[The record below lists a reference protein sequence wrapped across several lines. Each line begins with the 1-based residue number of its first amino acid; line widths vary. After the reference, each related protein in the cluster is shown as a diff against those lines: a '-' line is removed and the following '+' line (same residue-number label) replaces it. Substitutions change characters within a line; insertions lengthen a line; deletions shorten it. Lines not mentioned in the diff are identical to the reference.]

1 MLRPTAEGEEVSQL
15 GDVLLAGR
23 QAASLS
29 LREVQRRTGIHNAH
43 LSQIEKGHI
52 ERPEVGLLFQLA
64 ELYGLDFGRL
74 IELSGHLAGE
84 DTGGAQRAV
93 TAAAL
98 RAVGGIAPA
107 RQAEALSLLQ
117 RLARPPR
124 PLEPDLSE
132 AARGRVAAVAERAL
146 EWAGV
151 VDVVPTPLDQVATAV
166 GITEVKEAAELPAEV
181 VAHKPRVWKRVLGAI
196 VFPAKTIY
204 IDRQSQIQPRA
215 NFTQAHETAHMLLPW
230 HETAFRIDDEKQL
243 FYGTRDELELE
254 ANYAAAHLIFQGH
267 RYHERALQNEVSIA
281 TPIDL
286 ARQYGASLHASIRFY
301 VERHPDPVAVLV
313 AGRYTQFD
321 GTLPIW
327 TSFESKAFLERFGR
341 FADQLPGA
349 GLPVVEP
356 DLPLGQIAATVREA
370 EGVVSDTIT
379 LIDFHGDARRFVAE
393 GFFNRYSVFIM
404 VSPYRRIKTGRRVQI
419 STEGAVG

>member
-1 MLRPTAEGEEVSQL
+1 MLHTIAEGGEVSQL
-15 GDVLLAGR
+15 GAVLAEGR
-23 QAASLS
+23 QAAGIS

-43 LSQIEKGHI
+43 VSQIEKGHI

-64 ELYGLDFGRL
+64 ELYRLDFGRL
-74 IELSGHLAGE
+74 LELSGHLAGG
-84 DTGGAQRAV
+84 DGPGIRRAV

-98 RAVGGIAPA
+98 RAVGELPRA
-107 RQAEALSLLQ
+107 RQAEALSYLQ
-117 RLARPPR
+117 RLAKPPR
-124 PLEPDLSE
+124 PSKPDMSE
-132 AARGRVAAVAERAL
+132 AGRRRVAAVAERAL
-146 EWAGV
+146 EWAGAI
-151 VDVVPTPLDQVATAV
+151 DVVPTPLDELAKAV
-166 GITEVKEAAELPAEV
+166 GIAEIKEAAELPEDVA
-181 VAHKPRVWKRVLGAI
+181 AHKPRVWKRVLGAI

-204 IDRQSQIQPRA
+204 VDRESQIEPRA

-230 HETAFRIDDEKQL
+230 HEAAFRLDDEKQL

-281 TPIDL
+281 TPIEL
-286 ARQYGASLHASIRFY
+286 AQQYGASLHASIRFY

-327 TSFESKAFLERFGR
+327 TSFESESFLERFGR
-341 FADQLPGA
+341 FADQPGA
-349 GLPVVEP
+349 GLSVVEP
-356 DLPLGQIAATVREA
+356 DLPLGQIAATVRETD
-370 EGVVSDTIT
+370 GVVSDTIT

-404 VSPYRRIKTGRRVQI
+404 VSPYRRVKVGRRTRVV
-419 STEGAVG
+419 TKELAG

>member
-1 MLRPTAEGEEVSQL
+1 VTQL
-15 GDVLLAGR
+15 GQALLEGR
-23 QAASLS
+23 SATGLS

-43 LSQIEKGHI
+43 VSQIEKGHI

-64 ELYGLDFGRL
+64 ELYDLDFGEL
-74 IELSGHLAGE
+74 IELSGHLADE
-84 DTGGAQRAV
+84 NRAGAQRAV

-98 RAVGGIAPA
+98 RAVGGLAPG
-107 RQAEALSLLQ
+107 RQAEALSYLQ
-117 RLARPPR
+117 RLAKPPR
-124 PLEPDLSE
+124 PSKPDLSE
-132 AARGRVAAVAERAL
+132 EARQRVAAVAERAL

-151 VDVVPTPLDQVATAV
+151 VDMVPTPLDELATAA
-166 GITEVKEAAELPAEV
+166 GITEVKEAAELPEDV
-181 VAHKPRVWKRVLGAI
+181 VAQKPRVWKRVLGAI

-204 IDRQSQIQPRA
+204 IDRENQIEPRA

-230 HETAFRIDDEKQL
+230 HAAAFRIDDEKQL
-243 FYGTRDELELE
+243 FYGTRDGLELE
-254 ANYAAAHLIFQGH
+254 ANYAAAHVIFQGH

-286 ARQYGASLHASIRFY
+286 AGQYGASLHASIRFY

-327 TSFESKAFLERFGR
+327 TSFESDSFLQRFGR
-341 FADQLPGA
+341 FVDQLPGA

-370 EGVVSDTIT
+370 AGVVSDTIT
-379 LIDFHGDARRFVAE
+379 LVDSHGDARRFVAE

-404 VSPYRRIKTGRRVQI
+404 VSPYRRVKVGRRVRVLAKDA
-419 STEGAVG
+419 EG